1 MNSAWDL
8 LTHIL
13 PQSAWVY
20 ISLVSLSRISKINM
34 FHPSSAKTHTLM
46 RDAALLARFSA
57 VRHTA
62 FPSGARQTLTLFIFG
77 LLHGLTGRP
86 PFLQL
91 RRGDEASSARG
102 NVLAG
107 LPPVVIILTYNLQS
121 NSHQFSLVH
130 KMSQQKYQEDESI
143 LGFIHIKI
151 IDRKII
157 PKVQGSFKKECSM
170 EA

>member
-1 MNSAWDL
+1 MEKVITPGAGA
-8 LTHIL
+8 LTHTACVFHEFCMGFAHTH
-13 PQSAWVY
+13 SAAICLW
-20 ISLVSLSRISKINM
+20 VSLSRISKINM

-121 NSHQFSLVH
+121 NSHQFSLVQFRH
-130 KMSQQKYQEDESI
+130 K
-143 LGFIHIKI
+143 
-151 IDRKII
+151 I
-157 PKVQGSFKKECSM
+157 PGG
-170 EA
+170 